1 MTTENRAVSRATEHR
16 SRYAIIGEDMKL
28 TNIYNLPEAFYRAVQ
43 NDKYS
48 RGNADYSATDLIS
61 PPRIVHLKRRHDDE
75 IVEDVSDRIWSLF
88 GSAVH
93 HVLERSR
100 PINALTEERI
110 YTDMA
115 GRVISG
121 AADIYDGNG
130 VISDYK
136 TTSVFTAI
144 YGSRIEEWT
153 AQLNIYAYLFRSH
166 GFDVNRIVVVI
177 MYRDWRS
184 AEALRMS
191 DYPKGSVEE
200 IELDLWTIEEQRE
213 YIHSRLRLMIESE
226 SLTDEELPECT
237 DKEMWTKGEA
247 WAVMKGK
254 NIKASRVLQSESEAA
269 AWISAQ
275 DRPEQYSV
283 VYRAPERKRCESYC
297 SVSEFCSQFKAYKE
311 SNQ

>member
-1 MTTENRAVSRATEHR
+1 
-16 SRYAIIGEDMKL
+16 MKL
-28 TNIYNLPEAFYRAVQ
+28 TNIHNLPEAFYRAVL

-100 PINALTEERI
+100 PMNAFTEERI
-110 YTDMA
+110 YTELS

-166 GFDVNRIVVVI
+166 GFDVNRIVVVT

-184 AEALRMS
+184 SEAIRMS

-213 YIHSRLRLMIESE
+213 YIQSRLQLMIESE
-226 SLTDEELPECT
+226 SLPDEDLPECT
-237 DKEMWTKGEA
+237 DTEMWAKGES

-254 NIKASRVLQSESEAA
+254 NTKASRVLQSESEAA
-269 AWISAQ
+269 AWISVQ
-275 DRPEQYSV
+275 DKPEQYSV
-283 VYRAPERKRCESYC
+283 VYREPERKRCDSYC
-297 SVSEFCSQFKAYKE
+297 SVSGFCSQFKAYKE
-311 SNQ
+311 RA